1 MLSWFADL
9 GSGLLTLTDPAIFLA
24 ALGGVFFG
32 AIIGFIPGLGP
43 TVAISLAIPIS
54 YKLGPLVAI
63 GMMLGFYKGG
73 TYGGSISAILINT
86 PGTPASAA
94 TVLDGYPLAKQGK
107 SGKALDTALF
117 SSCFGDA
124 FSVLTLII
132 VAQPLA
138 MMALKFGAAELC
150 SLMLFA
156 LTIIGGL
163 SGGSLTKGLIS
174 TCIGLMLCTIGV
186 DPMSG
191 SPRFDFGFL
200 YLQDGLN
207 IIPLVIGLFAVAE
220 VLNQLKYAGS
230 SYSRSLLPPP
240 STPDDNRLTL
250 KEFKY
255 LLPVFLQSSLIGTGV
270 GALPGTGSTTAAYLS
285 YGAAQKRSKTPELFG
300 KGSIEGLAASETGN
314 NAVCG
319 GALIPMLTL
328 GVPGDVVT
336 AVLMS
341 ALLVHGIQVGPLIFE
356 EHRAFMFGI
365 FGMLLISV
373 IMLFFV
379 GKLLIKLCRKI
390 ADLPQAYLM
399 PCVMVLCI
407 LGTFATELKVGDMWF
422 LMLVGLI
429 GFGISKLNFPPAPM
443 IIAFILMPKL
453 EFNLRQ
459 ALLLSDNDL
468 TVFVTK
474 PISLFF
480 LLLTAFSCIQ
490 IARLN
495 KKKAQKAQEAT
506 LEEQVTG

>member
-1 MLSWFADL
+1 MLDWLADM
-9 GSGLLTLTDPAIFLA
+9 GHGLLSITDPAVFLA
-24 ALGGVFFG
+24 AFLGVFLG
-32 AIIGFIPGLGP
+32 VVIGFIPGLGP

-94 TVLDGYPLAKQGK
+94 TVMDGYPLAKQGK
-107 SGKALDTALF
+107 AGKALETALYA
-117 SSCFGDA
+117 SCFGDA
-124 FSVLTLII
+124 LSIVILIV

-138 MMALKFGAAELC
+138 SFALKFGAAELC
-150 SLMLFA
+150 ALMLFA

-163 SGGSLTKGLIS
+163 SGKSLIKGLIS

-191 SPRFDFGFL
+191 IPRFDFGLLF
-200 YLQDGLN
+200 LQDGLN

-220 VLNQLKYAGS
+220 VLNQLKHSGHE
-230 SYSRSLLPPP
+230 YSRSFLPPAASP
-240 STPDDNRLTL
+240 ADNRLSWPEL
-250 KEFKY
+250 RA
-255 LLPVFLQSSLIGTGV
+255 LLPVFLQSSLIGTAV

-285 YGAAQKRSKTPELFG
+285 YGAAQRRSQQPELFG
-300 KGSIEGLAASETGN
+300 KGSLEGLSASEAGN

-341 ALLVHGIQVGPLIFE
+341 ALLVHGIHVGPLIFE

-365 FGMLLISV
+365 FGMLLIS
-373 IMLFFV
+373 IFMLFGI
-379 GKLLIKLCRKI
+379 GKVAIRVCRRI

-399 PCVMVLCI
+399 PVVMVLCI
-407 LGTFATELKVGDMWF
+407 LGVYATNLKTGDMWF
-422 LMLVGLI
+422 LLLVGVI
-429 GFGISKLNFPPAPM
+429 GLGVSKLDFPPAPM

-459 ALLLSDNDL
+459 ALLLSNGSL
-468 TVFVTK
+468 SVFFTR

-480 LLLTAFSCIQ
+480 LVLTVVSCIQ

-495 KKKAQKAQEAT
+495 SKKARRNPGA
-506 LEEQVTG
+506 

>member
-1 MLSWFADL
+1 MLNWFIDL
-9 GSGLLTLTDPAIFLA
+9 GQGLWTLTDPAIFLA

-32 AIIGFIPGLGP
+32 SVIGFIPGLGP

-63 GMMLGFYKGG
+63 GLMLGFYKGG

-94 TVLDGYPLAKQGK
+94 TVMDGYPLAKQGK
-107 SGKALDTALF
+107 SGKALDLALI

-124 FSVLTLII
+124 FGVLTLVI

-138 MMALKFGAAELC
+138 MIALKFGAAELC
-150 SLMLFA
+150 SLMIFA

-174 TCIGLMLCTIGV
+174 TCIGLILCTIGV

-220 VLNQLKYAGS
+220 VLNQLNYADS

-240 STPDDNRLTL
+240 SCIDDNRLTF
-250 KEFKY
+250 KEFKS
-255 LLPVFLQSSLIGTGV
+255 LLPVFVQSSLIGTGI
-270 GALPGTGSTTAAYLS
+270 GALPGTGATTAAYLS
-285 YGAAQKRSKTPELFG
+285 YGSAQKRSKEPEKFG
-300 KGSIEGLAASETGN
+300 NGSLEGLAASETGN

-328 GVPGDVVT
+328 GIPGDVVT

-365 FGMLLISV
+365 FGMLLVSIL
-373 IMLFFV
+373 MLFIS
-379 GKLLIKLCRKI
+379 GKILIKACRKI

-407 LGTFATELKVGDMWF
+407 LGTYATEMKVGDMWF
-422 LMLVGLI
+422 LILVGLI
-429 GFGISKLNFPPAPM
+429 GFGLNRLNFPPAPM

-459 ALLLSDNDL
+459 ALLLSDGDL
-468 TVFVTK
+468 SVFLTK

-480 LLLTAFSCIQ
+480 LALTVFSCVQ
-490 IARLN
+490 IVRLN
-495 KKKAQKAQEAT
+495 LKKAKKTQEPAA
-506 LEEQVTG
+506 L